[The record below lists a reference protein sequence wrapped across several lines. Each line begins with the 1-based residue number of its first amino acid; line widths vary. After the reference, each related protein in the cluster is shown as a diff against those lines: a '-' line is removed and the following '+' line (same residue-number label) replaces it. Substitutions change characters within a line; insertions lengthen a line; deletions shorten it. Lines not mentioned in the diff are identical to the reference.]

1 MLSGIGQEGDIFVYI
16 TRKGDYM
23 RLYVNK
29 NEIPMLIEALECY
42 ISNIG
47 TQTRE
52 AKDLIERIV
61 KCDELQTTQ
70 KSNKIK

>member
-1 MLSGIGQEGDIFVYI
+1 M